1 VPAEA
6 VRWGLTQGEMACP
19 DCPLANIQ
27 PEMPSQGAGRILHHI
42 LWEHLH
48 FVPEGLQLGIM
59 MHHREKQAV

>member
-42 LWEHLH
+42 LWEHLMNDN
-48 FVPEGLQLGIM
+48 GIY
-59 MHHREKQAV
+59 RPPLPVKVRTPFR